1 MFVYGDRTNT
11 ITTSTPK
18 ITTISST
25 GTLLT
30 GDQVYTTSSAIPLSN
45 VTGRYTLLGNPFA
58 SPINWATMDKT
69 NLENTY
75 WGWDPN
81 LASTGGYITVTTIG
95 NVTLQAPF
103 SGSTGLNQF
112 IQSGQGFFV
121 KTAAPSPV
129 LIIREQDKVPNF
141 NGSAFRTS
149 RTTTNDIP
157 LLAINLQY
165 PNGPAKVLAD
175 GVVVA
180 FDSSYSKK
188 AGTEDAAKMANSAES
203 IAIQNDTSSLIIDA
217 RPVPAAN
224 DTVFL
229 TMARLTKPQYTLQIF
244 AHKMGNSGVSAFLQ
258 DKYLNTLQPLSLSD
272 TNNIV
277 INTNTTIPASVD
289 VNRFRIVFQ
298 PSVITLPLNYT
309 SVRAAQKGKDI
320 QVEWEV
326 ADESN
331 IQKYTVEKSVDGTRF
346 SNAGEVA
353 AKGNNSSESYQW
365 LDVNTATGKNY
376 YRVRALQNDGKYFI
390 SKIVMVN
397 MNVVKSLITVY
408 PNPVKN
414 GQINIHSDNIEK
426 GTYNVE
432 LYDGRGRQIISE
444 VIHHSGGLLHQI
456 IYPGNKLTPG
466 VYHLNVTNITEH
478 FSQTI
483 FIE

>member
-11 ITTSTPK
+11 ITTSSPK

-30 GDQVYTTSSAIPLSN
+30 GNQVYTINSTIPLSN

-58 SPINWATMDKT
+58 SPINWETIPKT

-103 SGSTGLNQF
+103 SGSPGLNQY
-112 IQSGQGFFV
+112 IQPGQGFFV
-121 KTAAPSPV
+121 KTAAASPI
-129 LIIREQDKVPNF
+129 LTIREQDKVSNF

-149 RTTTNDIP
+149 RTTNDIS

-165 PNGPAKVLAD
+165 PNGLAKVLAD

-180 FDSSYSKK
+180 FDSSFSKK
-188 AGTEDAAKMANSAES
+188 AGAEDAAKMANSAES

-217 RPVPAAN
+217 RPIPAAN
-224 DTVFL
+224 DTIFL
-229 TMARLTKPQYTLQIF
+229 TVARLTKPQYTLQVF
-244 AHKMGNSGVSAFLQ
+244 AQKMEGSGVSAFLQ
-258 DKYLNTLQPLSLSD
+258 DRYLNTLQPLSLSD

-298 PSVITLPLNYT
+298 SSLISLPVKYT
-309 SVRAAQKGKDI
+309 SVKAAQKGKNI

-326 ADESN
+326 MEESN
-331 IQKYTVEKSVDGTRF
+331 VRRYTVEKSVDGIRF
-346 SNAGEVA
+346 SNAGEVSA
-353 AKGNNSSESYQW
+353 TGNISRESYQW
-365 LDVNTATGKNY
+365 LDVHPATGKNY
-376 YRVRALQNDGKYFI
+376 YRVRAIQNDGTFLL
-390 SKIVMVN
+390 SNIVLVK
-397 MNVVKSLITVY
+397 MNVVKSIITVY

-414 GQINIHSDNIEK
+414 GQINVHSDNLEK
-426 GTYNVE
+426 GTYNFE
-432 LYDGRGRQIISE
+432 LYDGRGRQIINGL
-444 VIHHSGGLLHQI
+444 IHHSGGLLHLI
-456 IYPGNKLTPG
+456 IRPIHKLTAG
-466 VYHLNVTNITEH
+466 MYYLKITNETEH